1 MHDGWGWQTT
11 MDNYGRLVLV
21 VKTPFDGDP
30 VSEWMPAALAV
41 ASVAGWDSENGT
53 RWVSARIVADW
64 EDCDLGR
71 WDRSM

>member
-1 MHDGWGWQTT
+1 MRVKT
-11 MDNYGRLVLV
+11 MDDFGRLVLV

-64 EDCDLGR
+64 EDCDLGL